1 MRLHPEEGFA
11 MNIQHAWRSFLARPA
26 RQRAARLWMMAAI
39 VLGCA
44 SLPAA
49 VLAHHSYAMFD
60 ATRTLTVSGT
70 VAKFEWANPHVYVWV
85 YVPNAKTS
93 GGFDLYAFENGS
105 TNVLS
110 RLGWSKTT
118 LQANEKVSIEYAPLK
133 DGRTGGHLLKVTY
146 ADGRTMT
153 GAGGPGSA
161 QDRVDP

>member
-1 MRLHPEEGFA
+1 MKVRKPSLFPCGP
-11 MNIQHAWRSFLARPA
+11 ARPSA
-26 RQRAARLWMMAAI
+26 VRAALMAA
-39 VLGCA
+39 LSFSAA
-44 SLPAA
+44 SMPET

-60 ATRTLTVSGT
+60 ATRTLSVSGT

-105 TNVLS
+105 TNVLT
-110 RLGWSKTT
+110 RLGWSRTT
-118 LQANEKVSIEYAPLK
+118 LQPNEKVSIEFAPLK

-146 ADGRTMT
+146 ADGRTIV

>member
-1 MRLHPEEGFA
+1 
-11 MNIQHAWRSFLARPA
+11 MNLRKPWRSFQSSSAPR
-26 RQRAARLWMMAAI
+26 RAARIAFM
-39 VLGCA
+39 A
-44 SLPAA
+44 SLGLACLSSPNTGA
-49 VLAHHSYAMFD
+49 AHHSYAMFD

-105 TNVLS
+105 TNVLT

-118 LQANEKVSIEYAPLK
+118 LQANEKVSIEFAPLK
-133 DGRTGGHLLKVTY
+133 DGRTGGHLLKVTH
-146 ADGRTMT
+146 ADGRTIT